1 MPRSLFAA
9 FRSADGRSFARALAV
24 LVIVSSVFGGMAAAG
39 AATTANIEHCI
50 DTPFGTLPN
59 GHDSLACCPAMTGG
73 TPLLPPPAAPAIGL
87 PLAADIAIVPIP
99 RDLWIPESPIAPS
112 DRPRGPPLTA

>member
-1 MPRSLFAA
+1 MSEERFALGGFLA
-9 FRSADGRSFARALAV
+9 WFGITGAWWALAFAP
-24 LVIVSSVFGGMAAAG
+24 LPDAEPWLAAAR
-39 AATTANIEHCI
+39 TVC
-50 DTPFGTLPN
+50 FGTLPN

-87 PLAADIAIVPIP
+87 PPAADIAIVPIP
-99 RDLWIPESPIAPS
+99 RDLWIPESPVAPS